1 MGAGKELEILERYD
15 ISVFQGGNVEP
26 TVLRVAF
33 EISGVS
39 RVGYSWNYTWLRRE
53 ENWAIFTIFLRS
65 FIDLP
70 LVFSEVQR
78 PSRLL

>member
-1 MGAGKELEILERYD
+1 MGAGKGLEILERYD

-53 ENWAIFTIFLRS
+53 ENWEKLGNFW
-65 FIDLP
+65 
-70 LVFSEVQR
+70 
-78 PSRLL
+78 